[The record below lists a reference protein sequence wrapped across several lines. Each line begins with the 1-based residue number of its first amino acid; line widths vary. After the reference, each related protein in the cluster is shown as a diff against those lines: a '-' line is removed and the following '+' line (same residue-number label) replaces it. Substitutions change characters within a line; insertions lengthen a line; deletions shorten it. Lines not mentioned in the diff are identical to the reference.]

1 MVFIRIHGICC
12 CPHDVGCDGAGTTS
26 PGETMKRERV
36 VLREGAVGLS
46 IDDVAKEAGVS
57 KATVMYDHKSKQDLL
72 SDLISR
78 LMPVEEER
86 VQQAIAESNNTPHP
100 ALYGRI
106 ISASN
111 ALSHTERAVVLA
123 VSESLTNDTN
133 IRDTMRSCT
142 NKDLDEIKEDQNQT
156 LPSWYIWRYL
166 VSTAKNFLIF
176 TNDLLAS
183 EIKLSKAFAV
193 CMNHTLTSL
202 NK

>member
-1 MVFIRIHGICC
+1 
-12 CPHDVGCDGAGTTS
+12 
-26 PGETMKRERV
+26 
-36 VLREGAVGLS
+36 
-46 IDDVAKEAGVS
+46 
-57 KATVMYDHKSKQDLL
+57 MYDHKSKQDLL

-123 VSESLTNDTN
+123 VSASLANDTN

-142 NKDLDEIKEDQNQT
+142 NKDLDEIKRGPKPDVAV
-156 LPSWYIWRYL
+156 LVYL
-166 VSTAKNFLIF
+166 ALSGIYCQEFFDFYKWSPGERDKIIEGILCLYESYP
-176 TNDLLAS
+176 DKS
-183 EIKLSKAFAV
+183 E
-193 CMNHTLTSL
+193 
-202 NK
+202 

>member
-1 MVFIRIHGICC
+1 
-12 CPHDVGCDGAGTTS
+12 
-26 PGETMKRERV
+26 MKRERV

-46 IDDVAKEAGVS
+46 IDAVAKEAGVS

>member
-12 CPHDVGCDGAGTTS
+12 CPHEVGCDGAGTIS

-142 NKDLDEIKEDQNQT
+142 NKDLDEIKRGPKPDVAV
-156 LPSWYIWRYL
+156 LVYL
-166 VSTAKNFLIF
+166 A
-176 TNDLLAS
+176 
-183 EIKLSKAFAV
+183 LSGIYCQEFFDFYK
-193 CMNHTLTSL
+193 
-202 NK
+202 

>member
-1 MVFIRIHGICC
+1 MGSAAARMMLDATALAR
-12 CPHDVGCDGAGTTS
+12 PHPV
-26 PGETMKRERV
+26 KRERV

-46 IDDVAKEAGVS
+46 IDAVAKEAGVS

-78 LMPVEEER
+78 LMSVEEER

-123 VSESLTNDTN
+123 VSASLTNDTN

-142 NKDLDEIKEDQNQT
+142 NKDLDEIKRGPKPDAAV
-156 LPSWYIWRYL
+156 LVYL
-166 VSTAKNFLIF
+166 
-176 TNDLLAS
+176 
-183 EIKLSKAFAV
+183 AFSGIYCQEFFDFYKWSPV
-193 CMNHTLTSL
+193 ERDKIIEGIRCLYESYPD
-202 NK
+202 KS